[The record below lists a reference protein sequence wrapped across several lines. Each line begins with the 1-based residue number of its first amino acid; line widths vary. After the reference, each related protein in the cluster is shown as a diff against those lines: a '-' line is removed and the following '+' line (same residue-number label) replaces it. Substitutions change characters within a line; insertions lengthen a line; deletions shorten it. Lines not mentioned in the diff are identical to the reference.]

1 MKELALMNRYHQT
14 QRCPKPPVE
23 QRVKVMDTLDKK
35 MQTILEREDL
45 SADERLKLY
54 DQCFTRYLNVHDDYR
69 SRPVVSRMSISP
81 PAVIETETKDAIEEE
96 ILESVPK
103 TMKTKDELLA
113 QKMKADPNIAWSEKG
128 ELKFKGETVR
138 GSNVVD
144 LVNDVLRKRKYFNPQ
159 GWETFGEA
167 LREATVPQDLIG
179 HEDRWRY
186 VTHTKRTPRSRKR
199 QQSPLLD
206 RTPKNTKKQKERT
219 EVETT
224 KGAVV
229 NMGVDILQPF
239 GSRQLWRI

>member
-1 MKELALMNRYHQT
+1 MKELTLINRYHQT
-14 QRCPKPPVE
+14 QERPKPPVE

-54 DQCFTRYLNVHDDYR
+54 DQSFTRYLNVYDDYR
-69 SRPVVSRMSISP
+69 PRPV
-81 PAVIETETKDAIEEE
+81 AVAPEPVKQDLIDNE

-103 TMKTKDELLA
+103 TMKAKVQLLLK
-113 QKMKADPNIAWSEKG
+113 KMKSSPDISWNEKG
-128 ELKFKGETVR
+128 ELKYKGETVQ

-167 LREATVPQDLIG
+167 LREANVPQDLIG

-186 VTHTKRTPRSRKR
+186 ITQTKRTPRSRKR
-199 QQSPLLD
+199 QQSPSPI
-206 RTPKNTKKQKERT
+206 RPYSPKTPRNRRKE
-219 EVETT
+219 VQ
-224 KGAVV
+224 
-229 NMGVDILQPF
+229 NWVDF
-239 GSRQLWRI
+239 